1 MKVAILILAAGSS
14 NRMGTAKQL
23 LTIGH
28 TTLIG
33 KSIETAL
40 QSNAN
45 EVFCVL
51 GANAEKIRK
60 SINSYKANVIIN
72 TNYNNGLS
80 SSIIAGLDHIEN
92 LNFDA
97 VLITLADQP
106 RIDVNYLNVLIDS
119 FNQNSSKISASDYQ
133 DNIGVPAIF
142 PKTYFKQL
150 KRLEGDKGAKNVL
163 NSNNKNVIKVNCNT
177 LLDIDTQQ
185 DYLDFLKS
193 L

>member
-40 QSNAN
+40 QSNAK

-60 SINSYKANVIIN
+60 SITSYNVDIIIN

-106 RIDVNYLNVLIDS
+106 RIDVNHLNVLIDS
-119 FNQNSSKISASDYQ
+119 FNQNPSKISASDYQ
-133 DNIGVPAIF
+133 DNNGVPAIF

-163 NSNNKNVIKVNCNT
+163 NSNNQNVIKVNCNT

>member
-1 MKVAILILAAGSS
+1 MKIAILILAAGSS

-51 GANAEKIRK
+51 GANAETIRK

-119 FNQNSSKISASDYQ
+119 FNQNPSKISASDYQ
-133 DNIGVPAIF
+133 DNSGVPAIF

-163 NSNNKNVIKVNCNT
+163 NSNNQNVIKVNCNT